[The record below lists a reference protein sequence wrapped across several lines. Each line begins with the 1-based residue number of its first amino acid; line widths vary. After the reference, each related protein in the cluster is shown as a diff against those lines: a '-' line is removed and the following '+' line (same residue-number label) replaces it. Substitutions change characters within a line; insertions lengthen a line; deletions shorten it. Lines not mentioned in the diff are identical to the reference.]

1 MTLSMTGESTII
13 KSWTLLKYAYGVT
26 LLVIGIDKVF
36 QLNLIANWEGY
47 VSDFALSILP
57 VGAPTIVMVLGIAE
71 ILVAIL
77 MLTAWTRLAA
87 IITIITLA
95 VIVINLLMLG
105 LYDIAARDVLIALG
119 ALVLVWLTDAVPGQR
134 RLL

>member
-1 MTLSMTGESTII
+1 MAGESTII
-13 KSWTLLKYAYGVT
+13 KSWTLLKYAYGLT

-36 QLNLIANWEGY
+36 RLNLIANWEGY
-47 VSDFALSILP
+47 VSDFALSVLP
-57 VGAPTIVMVLGIAE
+57 VGASTIVMVLGIAE

-87 IITIITLA
+87 IIAIITLA

>member
-1 MTLSMTGESTII
+1 MAEESTIR

-26 LLVIGIDKVF
+26 LLIIGIDKVF
-36 QLNLIANWEGY
+36 GLNLIANWEGY

-57 VGAPTIVMVLGIAE
+57 VGATTIVMVLGIAE
-71 ILVAIL
+71 IIVGIL
-77 MLTAWTRLAA
+77 MLTLWTRLAA
-87 IITIITLA
+87 IIAIITLA

-119 ALVLVWLTDAVPGQR
+119 ALVLVWLTEAIPGQR